1 MSALNQVLE
10 AIRSARSLGAQSIRF
25 TVSSSMAAEL
35 QLELAAE
42 SSHAVKP
49 KPDKPKKKP
58 SRRKLRNAQR
68 DAEGSAMTID
78 GCPVFIGDGD
88 GMSYSWRR

>member
-1 MSALNQVLE
+1 MLSLILST
-10 AIRSARSLGAQSIRF
+10 ISTLRSQGAQHIRF
-25 TVSSSMAAEL
+25 TVSAAQLAEL
-35 QLELAAE
+35 EAELAAE

-58 SRRKLRNAQR
+58 SRHKLRNAQR